1 MVSTGAESCGLAK
14 DLANASGV
22 EALKDNTADAKATTT
37 TRADDADV
45 DDDDDAVVRW
55 LRCDFFAVVVCAATT
70 RVTDIMTWEDIRESS
85 CEAHPPEASAAR
97 WFSMSKT
104 RWRRDTDE

>member
-85 CEAHPPEASAAR
+85 CEAHPPRGERRSMVFNEQNSMAAR
-97 WFSMSKT
+97 Y
-104 RWRRDTDE
+104 R